1 LLFVPGAPPERM
13 RKALGSGAD
22 ALILDLEESVAF
34 DAKAAARKEVA
45 TFLEEVGGTVRRC
58 SCG

>member
-1 LLFVPGAPPERM
+1 M

-34 DAKAAARKEVA
+34 GAKAAARKEVA

>member
-1 LLFVPGAPPERM
+1 M

-22 ALILDLEESVAF
+22 ALILNLEDCVAF
-34 DAKAAARKEVA
+34 DAKTAARKEVD
-45 TFLEEVGGTVRRC
+45 FPWKRSGGTVRRC